1 MAGRRP
7 WSQPIPKVLRAGTGI
22 VRPWVQG
29 EAEDRGKGAA
39 EPQAKTA
46 EPARV
51 RKRAAP
57 LHHPGRGR
65 CRGGRERA
73 PVQRIFPR
81 TLHGEEH
88 DRNCPHRHRPLSV
101 YAPIWG
107 IVRYFTAVG
116 YDFGSHD
123 YP

>member
-1 MAGRRP
+1 EFIDYFLASTKPGENDISGNRRKGCQLAESGRNVCGMAGRRP

-65 CRGGRERA
+65 SE
-73 PVQRIFPR
+73 
-81 TLHGEEH
+81 
-88 DRNCPHRHRPLSV
+88 
-101 YAPIWG
+101 
-107 IVRYFTAVG
+107 
-116 YDFGSHD
+116 
-123 YP
+123 